1 MAVRTP
7 LYFVSGNLREMD
19 AGMITDLQNL
29 AIYEYAQNPSVTLS
43 VSGSSG
49 NLTSINDTRL
59 QAGSSLTNSS
69 TFPAEAATPEPGT
82 VTVSYQ
88 RVLKTAATIT
98 ATVDTGKTF
107 PLYYNSGGD
116 LQHMNAT
123 DFIDTFITPAIT
135 TLTSGSTTTS
145 QGGTYLVSTST
156 SVAGAALVSA
166 TPIFTD
172 TRADTSLYSAA
183 GIPEDLDQPQTITNY
198 YLHQITGP
206 TEPTLTTFP
215 LYADSNNNIKEY
227 SQAEI
232 ASVLASYIRREAASS
247 VLGNSVDYNFDG
259 SGTARGSSIANTIL
273 IGGVGNY
280 STFQA
285 GADDYRAQEFPDGSP
300 STANTYVFK
309 INKV

>member
-59 QAGSSLTNSS
+59 QAGSSLTNPS

-107 PLYYNSGGD
+107 PLYYNSGGN

-123 DFIDTFITPAIT
+123 DFIDTFIAPAIT

>member
-59 QAGSSLTNSS
+59 QAGSSLTNVS
-69 TFPAEAATPEPGT
+69 TFPSEAATAEPST

-88 RVLKTAATIT
+88 RILKTAATVT

-107 PLYYNSGGD
+107 PLYYNSAGN

-123 DFIDTFITPAIT
+123 DFIDTFIAPAIT

-259 SGTARGSSIANTIL
+259 TGTARGSSIANTIL
-273 IGGVGNY
+273 IGGAGNY
-280 STFQA
+280 QTFQA

-300 STANTYVFK
+300 STANTYIFK